1 MSLDF
6 SVSTKTLWAERIDFF
21 KSEMESFQFVC
32 FRTET
37 LVFFSFNYAGLF
49 LRALTHTYT
58 PPHPTVWLKTLII
71 IIINKLQ
78 ILVWSKNDTHP
89 SQSFLAHNFNFN
101 PKFWLCIQLWAGMM
115 LFKNLQNLQSHPSRL
130 QSGDVEEPCGRAGS
144 RAAWAP
150 AQRRSLARVGGGM
163 AEVFSH
169 SSSFLLAAKP
179 METVSA
185 STEFGQCSGVRP
197 RGGF

>member
-89 SQSFLAHNFNFN
+89 SQSFLAHNFNLIQNFGCVYNCGQGWCFSKTSKTFKVIPAGCKVVTWRN
-101 PKFWLCIQLWAGMM
+101 P
-115 LFKNLQNLQSHPSRL
+115 
-130 QSGDVEEPCGRAGS
+130 
-144 RAAWAP
+144 
-150 AQRRSLARVGGGM
+150 VGGQA
-163 AEVFSH
+163 AEQPEH
-169 SSSFLLAAKP
+169 
-179 METVSA
+179 
-185 STEFGQCSGVRP
+185 
-197 RGGF
+197 